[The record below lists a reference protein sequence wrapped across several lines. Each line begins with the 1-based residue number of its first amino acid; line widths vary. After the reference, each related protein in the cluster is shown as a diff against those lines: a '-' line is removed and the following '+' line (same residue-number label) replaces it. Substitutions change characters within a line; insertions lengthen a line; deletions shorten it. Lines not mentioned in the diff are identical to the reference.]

1 MGADRVWAR
10 EEERMAWQP
19 LITSPTNPRIKAAQK
34 LQRRRARHE
43 QGRLLVEG
51 VRLVQDAWEAGVRPE
66 TLFFAADLADGN
78 TAAGDLVAAL
88 HAAGVELVP
97 CTPRVF
103 AELAETQTPQG
114 IAAILPLPEL
124 PLPPSPDLLL
134 ILDRV
139 RDPGN
144 AGTLLRTAEAA
155 GVQLVLFG
163 PETVDP
169 FNDKVV
175 RAGMGAHFRVP
186 LRVCPTWEATAAL
199 IPPGRAIYLAD
210 GAATLDYAD
219 VDWRAPSAVIVGGE
233 ATGASTA
240 ARAAATPIAVP
251 MLGRVESLNAAV
263 AGAVILFE
271 AARSRRM
278 AARLA
283 ALSAR

>member
-1 MGADRVWAR
+1 
-10 EEERMAWQP
+10 MAWQP
-19 LITSPTNPRIKAAQK
+19 LITSPANPRIKAVQK

-51 VRLVQDAWEAGVRPE
+51 VRLVRDAWEAGVRPE
-66 TLFFAADLADGN
+66 ALFFAADLADGS
-78 TAAGDLVAAL
+78 AAVAGLVAAL

-97 CTPRVF
+97 CTARVF

-114 IAAILPLPEL
+114 IAALLPLPEL

-134 ILDRV
+134 VLDRV

-186 LRVCPTWEATAAL
+186 LRVCPRWEDVAAH
-199 IPPGRAIYLAD
+199 IPPGQALYVAD
-210 GAATLDYAD
+210 GAATLDYTD
-219 VDWRAPSAVIVGGE
+219 VDWRAPSALIVGGE
-233 ATGASTA
+233 ATGASQTA
-240 ARAAATPIAVP
+240 HATATPIAVP
-251 MLGRVESLNAAV
+251 MLGRVESLNVGV

-278 AARLA
+278 AARFA